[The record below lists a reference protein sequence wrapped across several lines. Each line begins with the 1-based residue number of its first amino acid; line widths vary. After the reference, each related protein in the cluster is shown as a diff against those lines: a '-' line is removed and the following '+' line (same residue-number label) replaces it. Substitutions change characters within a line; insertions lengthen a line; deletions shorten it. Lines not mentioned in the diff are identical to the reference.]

1 MDFDVTFFPGLS
13 ERWRTYRKVMFALNC
28 CQSIYFKVDL
38 SYRFIMSTCTE
49 ERTGSQNA
57 LIRATM
63 NERAKVRSHPPT
75 LVQNQ
80 TRLNDGKINSP
91 NSRSNVLK

>member
-1 MDFDVTFFPGLS
+1 
-13 ERWRTYRKVMFALNC
+13 MFVLNC
-28 CQSIYFKVDL
+28 CQSIYFKFDL
-38 SYRFIMSTCTE
+38 SYPFIMSTCTE

-57 LIRATM
+57 LVRTAL
-63 NERAKVRSHPPT
+63 NEHAKVRSRPPT

-91 NSRSNVLK
+91 NSRSNVLKLIS